1 MDLKTFISDVPRRR
15 ELARRL
21 GRSPDYLYQ
30 LGVGFQG
37 KRASAQLAIAIERE
51 TTAMA
56 KEAGK
61 PSWKVSRASV
71 RPDLW
76 GR

>member
-1 MDLKTFISDVPRRR
+1 MDLKTFISDLPRRR

-37 KRASAQLAIAIERE
+37 KRASAQLATAIERE
-51 TTAMA
+51 SADMGKA
-56 KEAGK
+56 AGK
-61 PSWKVSRASV
+61 RGWKVTRESL
-71 RPDLW
+71 RPDIF
-76 GR
+76 GK